1 MRKNRKNA
9 YVRTKKLEE
18 NRVLT
23 RKIYAEVPLRVE
35 YELTRIGYQLKPVIN
50 ELETGLKNIK
60 K

>member
-1 MRKNRKNA
+1 LRKNRKNA

-35 YELTRIGYQLKPVIN
+35 NELTRIGYQLKPVIN

>member
-23 RKIYAEVPLRVE
+23 RKIYAEVPPCVE
-35 YELTRIGYQLKPVIN
+35 YELTHIGYQLKPVIN

>member
-1 MRKNRKNA
+1 LRKNRKNA

-23 RKIYAEVPLRVE
+23 RKIYAEVPPCVE
-35 YELTRIGYQLKPVIN
+35 YELTRIGYQLKPVIS